1 MHDED
6 FGAPDGNGPVD
17 DDFDA
22 WLEAN
27 PEPGDLDEFLDN
39 AELSDLRRQH
49 PAFMGTAEEG
59 RSHLAKM
66 NRAEQKKAR
75 QQNRLRKRFFKW
87 AGLTVVGSLFGNFVL
102 FTIFMF
108 WNKGDVADS
117 VMIAWI
123 SATVVEVLGIAY
135 IIANYLFDNP
145 GSKPSTATQKRPSSN
160 KSE

>member
-1 MHDED
+1 MHGEE
-6 FGAPDGNGPVD
+6 FGAPDHNGPMD

-27 PEPGDLDEFLDN
+27 PAPEDLDEFFDN
-39 AELSDLRRQH
+39 AKLSDLQSQH
-49 PAFMGTAEEG
+49 PTFMGTAEEG

-102 FTIFMF
+102 FTIFMV
-108 WNKGDVADS
+108 WNKGDIADS

-145 GSKPSTATQKRPSSN
+145 GGNASRAALTRPSPPDSG
-160 KSE
+160 

>member
-1 MHDED
+1 M
-6 FGAPDGNGPVD
+6 D

-27 PEPGDLDEFLDN
+27 PDPGDLDVFFYN
-39 AELSDLRRQH
+39 AQLSDLRSQQ

-75 QQNRLRKRFFKW
+75 QQNRLRKRFLSA

-108 WNKGDVADS
+108 WKKGDIADS
-117 VMIAWI
+117 AMIAWI
-123 SATVVEVLGIAY
+123 SATVVELLGIAY

-145 GSKPSTATQKRPSSN
+145 GSNASRATLKRPNSTESA
-160 KSE
+160 